1 MNNIVIRKHKKK
13 KKKKV
18 ATVDA
23 KKHSK
28 CEGHMRLQETP

>member
-1 MNNIVIRKHKKK
+1 MNNIVIRKHK

>member
-1 MNNIVIRKHKKK
+1 MNNIVIRKQKKK
-13 KKKKV
+13 KNV

-28 CEGHMRLQETP
+28 REGHMRLQETP